1 MSITLTPVGN
11 TQTFGTWLTR
21 TNQILQVISTNTVTA
36 DASANGSVTTGN
48 ATVNGVFG
56 ANTVYIVNALSG
68 GSPIS
73 TGWSNA
79 VLTITSNL
87 SVSNATAFFGNSSA
101 NVVLGYLS
109 SASAIQ
115 ENFGNQNNFV
125 AMYLQ
130 NVNSGISASA
140 DFAIYNDNVAGF
152 SGNNFIDM
160 GITSSNYSNVSWQVG
175 GANDGYLYTGNGN
188 LTIGTSAAK
197 YISFFANGT
206 LSTNEVM
213 RIDAGANVG
222 IGTIAP
228 NAKLAVTGTANVSGN
243 VAIGGTL
250 NVAANTTIIGIVTHT
265 TNTVLSG
272 NTYVNAPA
280 VLSNTLTVTGNV
292 TLSNTLSTTGNVTFS
307 NTLNVTGLVT
317 VNTINGTTA
326 NLTTINANT
335 INILAGGTISDLNT
349 LSVTGNSTFTS
360 NVVVNGNT
368 YLNNSAILAN
378 TFSVVGNATFSNT
391 VSITGLTTVGSING
405 TTANLTTINAN
416 LVNHGANV
424 IANTSAY
431 LAPNFYANT
440 INSTSNGF
448 YANSSTIVVG
458 NSSVN
463 TTINAANV
471 TIGNP
476 GSGVG
481 LLTTYNFVALG
492 QIFGAFS
499 ANGSIMPQ
507 VNNTFQIGN
516 ASNTFAQVYTN
527 STYTS
532 TLSAISSNLTINAN
546 TTANGY
552 INVQSGYIQLNN
564 TALVVTNTASLS
576 GTAANNID
584 VFAKA
589 AYRSGEYF
597 IELTDGTSYQLTKIL
612 VVHDGGI
619 NAYSTEFGQVT
630 TGTILGTF
638 AANTDATNLRLWVTP
653 TGATTTIKFMRNTL
667 AV

>member
-48 ATVNGVFG
+48 ATVNGFFG
-56 ANTVYIVNALSG
+56 ANTVYIVYNISG

-79 VLTITSNL
+79 VLSVTSNL
-87 SVSNATAFFGNSSA
+87 SVVNSTAFFGNSSA
-101 NVVLGYLS
+101 NVTLGYLS

-140 DFAIYNDNVAGF
+140 DFSIYNDNAAGF
-152 SGNNFIDM
+152 SGNSFIDI
-160 GITSSNYSNVSWQVG
+160 GITSTNYSNASWTIG
-175 GANDGYLYTGNGN
+175 GASDGYLYTGNGN

-197 YISFFANGT
+197 YLSFFANGT

-222 IGTIAP
+222 IGTTTP
-228 NAKLAVTGTANVSGN
+228 NAKLAINGTANISGN
-243 VAIGGTL
+243 VVITGTL
-250 NVAANTTIIGIVTHT
+250 NVSANASFTGVVTHS

-280 VLSNTLTVTGNV
+280 ILANNLTITGNV
-292 TLSNTLSTTGNVTFS
+292 ILSNTLSVTGNVVLS

-378 TFSVVGNATFSNT
+378 TFSVFGNATFSNT
-391 VSITGLTTVGSING
+391 VSITGLTTVISING
-405 TTANLTTINAN
+405 TTANLTTINTTT
-416 LVNHGANV
+416 VNYGANV
-424 IANTSAY
+424 IANTTAY

-448 YANSSTIVVG
+448 YANSTTIVVG
-458 NSSVN
+458 NSTVN
-463 TTINAANV
+463 TTINGANV

-476 GSGVG
+476 LGSVG
-481 LLTTYNFVALG
+481 LLTVYNLSALG

-507 VNNTFQIGN
+507 VNNSFQIGN
-516 ASNTFAQVYTN
+516 ASNTFAQIYTN
-527 STYTS
+527 SAYTS

-564 TALVVTNTASLS
+564 TALVVTNTVSLS

-638 AANTDATNLRLWVTP
+638 VANTDATNLRLWVTP
-653 TGATTTIKFMRNTL
+653 TGTTTTIKFMRNTL